1 MSDVTYTISLAG
13 NSISNS
19 STAGEATLVSL
30 ECTLSLMVPGN
41 SCRIEIRDYADL
53 SLKVGDDIS
62 IAFESDIFTG
72 TVYSI
77 AYAAATMVV
86 TGYCSLHQL
95 HRSYDTD
102 VLKEMSA
109 GDMVSDICGRVGVN
123 TGTIASGPQL
133 YAYRVHHK
141 NPLMHYL
148 LDLSTLSGCYLQA
161 QGDGTVRSVEA
172 LSGSSDHTFVVG
184 EDIIALDVRKRATV
198 TDGAVVY
205 GEGSASSDGQDK
217 GAWLPVDISSVK
229 GTAQLSDDGSVL
241 SGEGGDNIC
250 TYANGA
256 IRTGE
261 AASAVAEGILKIE
274 SERTVYG
281 SLTINGNTSVTAGE
295 LCSIENNSDTTGVI
309 LDEFSDMRIR
319 EVRHRLNGED
329 GFVSEL
335 RF

>member
-1 MSDVTYTISLAG
+1 MSDVTYTINLAG
-13 NSISNS
+13 NSINNS

-30 ECTLSLMVPGN
+30 ECTLSIVVPGN
-41 SCRIEIRDYADL
+41 SCRVEIRDYADL

-62 IAFESDIFTG
+62 IAFESDVFTG

-77 AYAAATMVV
+77 AYTAATMIV
-86 TGYCSLHQL
+86 TGYCSLHQM

-109 GDMVSDICGRVGVN
+109 GDMVSDICARVGIN
-123 TGTIASGPQL
+123 TGSITAGPHL

-148 LDLSTLSGCYLQA
+148 NDLSSMSGCYVQS
-161 QGDGTVRSVEA
+161 QGDGTVQSIDA

-184 EDIIALDVRKRATV
+184 EDIIVLDVRNRTTV

-217 GAWLPVDISSVK
+217 GSWLPVDISSVK
-229 GTAQLSDDGSVL
+229 GTAQLSDDGAVS
-241 SGEGGDNIC
+241 SGEGGENIY
-250 TYANGA
+250 TYTNGA

-261 AASAVAEGILKIE
+261 DASSVAEGILKIE
-274 SERTVYG
+274 SERKVYG
-281 SLTINGNTSVTAGE
+281 SMTINGNAAVAAGQ
-295 LCSIENNSDTTGVI
+295 LCSIENSSDTTGVI
-309 LDEFSDMRIR
+309 LAEFGDMRIR
-319 EVRHRLNGED
+319 EVCHRLNGED
-329 GFVSEL
+329 GFISEL